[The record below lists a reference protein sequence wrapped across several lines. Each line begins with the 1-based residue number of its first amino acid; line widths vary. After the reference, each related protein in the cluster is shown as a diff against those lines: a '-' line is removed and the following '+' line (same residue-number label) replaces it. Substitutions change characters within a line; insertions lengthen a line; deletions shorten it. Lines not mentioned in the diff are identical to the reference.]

1 IGSVGSRRKHFR
13 QVEAWPVNGTTLGGK
28 MDFTAPNAVTEPGQ
42 KLLLV
47 TFHQHWIAPNT
58 HQRHQSFVLFELPQK
73 PFRPFRNSG
82 DPSDLG
88 ERSPDKQGSGICQ
101 QGAVSGRRDT
111 TRDRKSTRLNS
122 SHVAISYAVFCLK
135 KKKKQQLNT

>member
-1 IGSVGSRRKHFR
+1 
-13 QVEAWPVNGTTLGGK
+13 VNGTTLGGK

-111 TRDRKSTRLNS
+111 TRKLLGDSDEMPERSLPASDLHRTFVAMRIALQAYPRRFDAGPLHHETL
-122 SHVAISYAVFCLK
+122 SH
-135 KKKKQQLNT
+135 